1 MFVPLLLPIIK
12 VIHETNAKIEAEKK
26 CVKNVETAF
35 VTPISPTIKR
45 SSGQILH
52 REKRGR
58 FQPKKLE
65 RFRSITETLMSMLTT
80 ENDTLTILYYI
91 LVTFNDLEDGIQQK
105 LFMKT

>member
-1 MFVPLLLPIIK
+1 MFVSLLLPIMKI
-12 VIHETNAKIEAEKK
+12 IHETNAKIEAEKK
-26 CVKNVETAF
+26 CAKNEETAF
-35 VTPISPTIKR
+35 VTSISPTIKR

-58 FQPKKLE
+58 FHPKKLE

-80 ENDTLTILYYI
+80 ENDTPTL
-91 LVTFNDLEDGIQQK
+91 TFNDLEDGIQQK

>member
-26 CVKNVETAF
+26 MCKERRTF

>member
-1 MFVPLLLPIIK
+1 M
-12 VIHETNAKIEAEKK
+12 
-26 CVKNVETAF
+26 
-35 VTPISPTIKR
+35 
-45 SSGQILH
+45 H

-80 ENDTLTILYYI
+80 ENDTPTLLYYI

-105 LFMKT
+105 LS